1 MTTNNNNDNNP
12 IYFRPGIA
20 PVHHRISRIKRI
32 VPNPRL
38 PPGVRTDDMPEEIDV
53 EPPSEGVHDLS
64 SDLGEGP
71 NRRAIFNFSEFFRR
85 PNERQ
90 DPLWTNPEYRQR
102 LLNILNITRQRE
114 RVRDRARRR
123 MGRLPAD
130 VMRPD
135 ELDHVYE
142 TLLQQRNPYMSEPEM
157 LSPSEIDPQI
167 FGRNGPNDFDPFVI
181 YPSLE
186 EPPSRQGTSYHLNYL
201 PPPPPV
207 PEDPINYP

>member
-1 MTTNNNNDNNP
+1 MSTNNNNNNNYP
-12 IYFRPGIA
+12 IYLRPGIT
-20 PVHHRISRIKRI
+20 PVHHRISRIRRI

-71 NRRAIFNFSEFFRR
+71 NRRALFDISEFHHD
-85 PNERQ
+85 PNYINS
-90 DPLWTNPEYRQR
+90 PLWTNNQNRQMILAIARATVETQRQR
-102 LLNILNITRQRE
+102 N
-114 RVRDRARRR
+114 RARLR

-142 TLLQQRNPYMSEPEM
+142 TLLQQRYPYMSEPEWG
-157 LSPSEIDPQI
+157 EEVDPQI